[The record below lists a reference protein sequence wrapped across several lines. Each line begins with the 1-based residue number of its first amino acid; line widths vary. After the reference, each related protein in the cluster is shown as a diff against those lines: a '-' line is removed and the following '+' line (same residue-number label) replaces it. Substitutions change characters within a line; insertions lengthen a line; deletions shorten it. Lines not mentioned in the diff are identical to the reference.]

1 MGSDAVF
8 ISTDWEEFRGLS
20 RTIETAVKPPF
31 LIIDGRRMM
40 PDYDALV
47 AKGYDFLPVGGVL
60 RKGANAEAASPNGFV
75 TEEELETQ
83 TA

>member
-1 MGSDAVF
+1 
-8 ISTDWEEFRGLS
+8 
-20 RTIETAVKPPF
+20 
-31 LIIDGRRMM
+31 MM

-60 RKGANAEAASPNGFV
+60 RKGAKAEEASPNGFV
-75 TEEELETQ
+75 SEEELETQ